1 MRGRPR
7 HWNPAGCSDRRQRAW
22 GPGGEAR
29 VSNRGSSRHLPFRG
43 RQTRID
49 RADRRATGSARQTGT
64 KEAQADMTRRRPL
77 AALVAGILAA
87 ALPAAGIHAQAP
99 PPASPPPVSTPA
111 PSTPAPPPVAASPQ
125 TGQSAPGAAAPAGA
139 PTGRPAAAPRL
150 PAEITTIQYL
160 EIPDRRF
167 QFKATA
173 GAIPLYDAN
182 DGSLQAEVAYIAY
195 VKSDGGP
202 NRPVTFAVNG
212 GPGSSSAY
220 LQLGAIGPWRLP
232 LDHVT
237 PSSAPTT
244 VPNAETWLDFT
255 DLV

>member
-1 MRGRPR
+1 
-7 HWNPAGCSDRRQRAW
+7 RR
-22 GPGGEAR
+22 
-29 VSNRGSSRHLPFRG
+29 
-43 RQTRID
+43 
-49 RADRRATGSARQTGT
+49 
-64 KEAQADMTRRRPL
+64 
-77 AALVAGILAA
+77 
-87 ALPAAGIHAQAP
+87 
-99 PPASPPPVSTPA
+99 
-111 PSTPAPPPVAASPQ
+111 PVAAPPQ
-125 TGQSAPGAAAPAGA
+125 PGQSAPGAAAPAGA

-195 VKSDGGP
+195 VKSDGGA

-220 LQLGAIGPWRLP
+220 LHLGAIGPWRFAV
-232 LDHVT
+232 DHIH
-237 PSSAPTT
+237 PSRAPTT

-255 DLV
+255 DLVFVDPPGTGYSRIAASGDPPRRQFWSIDGDAQPLAWFIPKGL